1 MLSPRL
7 GTRSALLR
15 SCSWFLCDH
24 LLSISGLLRPIIYVV
39 ANVLTEMGDSTEVQF
54 NSRQEIDG
62 RSRGVFEKDWL
73 C

>member
-24 LLSISGLLRPIIYVV
+24 LLSISGLLKPIFYAVTK
-39 ANVLTEMGDSTEVQF
+39 VLTETGDSNEVQF